1 MGPEARCLRVAMLN
15 ADTSVP
21 NVYADLG
28 TFGDILHRK
37 LVAAA
42 GRKYDGLSIV
52 HSVYNVVVGE
62 YPNSLDDW
70 DAVFIT
76 ASAAAAYGDEA
87 WIKKLEEYIV
97 MTYTKHPDIKL
108 FGSCFGHH
116 IICQALLKDHGVR
129 VARRPSG
136 WEIGVIKVKFTDE
149 FRDVFAHSW
158 AETVKH
164 SYLQLPNRLPT
175 PESENGDGVDN
186 ASFLFERVDRE
197 VPKEAFLEFV
207 HADEVVMPSPHFLLP
222 KPWVLLGSTE
232 HCKFPGVFLPGRVLT
247 LQGHFEFDT
256 FKSQETARIFGAAEA
271 SDQDQENGN
280 GVGKAPGPEYDD
292 GEAVVDILVRF
303 LAEGRAV
310 TRPQYAKSL
319 AHADL
324 PTP

>member
-1 MGPEARCLRVAMLN
+1 MLN

-42 GRKYDGLSIV
+42 GRTNDGLSIV
-52 HSVYNVVVGE
+52 YSVYNVVMGE
-62 YPNSLDDW
+62 YPDSLNDW

-76 ASAAAAYGDEA
+76 ASAAASYGNEA
-87 WIKKLEEYIV
+87 WIKRLEEYIV
-97 MTYTKHPDIKL
+97 MTYTKHAEIKL

-116 IICQALLKDHGVR
+116 LICQALLKDHGVR
-129 VARRPSG
+129 VARRPGG
-136 WEIGVIKVKFTDE
+136 WEIGVIKVEFTDE
-149 FRDVFAHSW
+149 FRDEFAHSW
-158 AETVKH
+158 AETAKN
-164 SYLQLPNRLPT
+164 SYLQLANRLPT
-175 PESENGDGVDN
+175 PESENGDDVNN
-186 ASFLFERVDRE
+186 ASFFHERVGRK

-207 HADEVVMPSPHFLLP
+207 HADEVVMPSANFSLP

-232 HCKFPGVFLPGRVLT
+232 HCKVPGIFLPGRVLT

-256 FKSQETARIFGAAEA
+256 FKSQETARIFGADEI
-271 SDQDQENGN
+271 SNQGQENGN
-280 GVGKAPGPEYDD
+280 GAGKTPGPEYDD

-303 LAEGRAV
+303 LAEDWAV
-310 TRPQYAKSL
+310 TGPQCAKSL